1 MAIVEGTTVAV
12 SQFTQA
18 NGASLLHTVS
28 GVENE
33 VESCMCSVQ
42 WTTGTY
48 DQADD
53 ATFEPAQAIQESKR
67 TGKTITILQ
76 AALLASGDEEGAVVS
91 AGACTVAANVI
102 TCELLQEDFTERA
115 ATAMGATWDRPIAF
129 QVTYRQSANA

>member
-12 SQFTQA
+12 SQYTQA
-18 NGASLLHTVS
+18 NGASLLHTVG

-42 WTTGTY
+42 WIAGTY
-48 DQADD
+48 AQADD

-67 TGKTITILQ
+67 SGKTITILQ
-76 AALLASGDEEGAVVS
+76 AAFIASGDEDGAVVS

-102 TCELLQEDFTERA
+102 TCELLQEDFTERGNG
-115 ATAMGATWDRPIAF
+115 AMGADWDRPIAF
-129 QVTYRQSANA
+129 QVTYRQASNA